1 MTQDTPAI
9 RASDAEREHA
19 VELLRTH
26 AVDGRLTLG
35 EFAQRVDAAYA
46 AKTRDELERLTDD
59 LPAGERPAPATA
71 GRRRFPRWLVSILG
85 GVERRGRVRLAAET
99 VGVTF
104 LGGMDLDLRDAEI
117 EADESRMTL
126 VTLLGGVDIKLPEGV
141 DAEVRGVSVLGG
153 KDFDAGSKP
162 APPGAPKLTI
172 HAYTLLGGLS
182 VKARPGRS

>member
-9 RASDAEREHA
+9 RASDAEREQA
-19 VELLRTH
+19 VETLRAH

-35 EFAQRVDAAYA
+35 EFAQRVDQAYV
-46 AKTRDELERLTDD
+46 AKTRDELDRLMHD
-59 LPAGERPAPATA
+59 LPAAESSASP

-99 VGVTF
+99 VGVTL
-104 LGGMDLDLRDAEI
+104 LGGMELDLRDAEI
-117 EADESRMTL
+117 EAPESRMTL

-141 DAEVRGVSVLGG
+141 AAEVRGVSFLGG

-162 APPGAPKLTI
+162 APPGAPRLTI
-172 HAYTLLGGLS
+172 HAYTLLGGVS
-182 VKARPGRS
+182 VKARGSRS